1 MQSVSQLRAMRV
13 RVEARIW
20 LAETDA
26 TDVYAHPAR
35 TLRRA
40 ETRKSPFKASQSQRE
55 GTSPGIQ
62 LTRNLY

>member
-1 MQSVSQLRAMRV
+1 MRV

-40 ETRKSPFKASQSQRE
+40 ETRKSPFKAS
-55 GTSPGIQ
+55 
-62 LTRNLY
+62 